1 MVGGRRERRQ
11 VNGVLLLDK
20 PRGLSSNG
28 ALQLAKRLFQ
38 ARKVGHTGS
47 LDPSATGLLPLCFG
61 EATKICGFLL
71 DTDKYYWT
79 RIQLGVKTNTGDAD
93 GEVVYKLPVPPVSVE
108 DLELILAR
116 FRGPIMQ
123 IPPMFSAVKKN
134 GKELYKFAHQ
144 GIDVERE
151 ARPVVIHNLHL
162 VKIDADCLELT
173 VRCSKG
179 TFIRTLAEDLGEV
192 LGCGAHVADLR
203 RLGVGSFTAEQMV
216 TAETLQQLA
225 ENGVSELDALLLP
238 TQAALDHWPTVTVTE
253 EMAFFLLQ
261 GQSVLV
267 PKTPAN
273 GYVRLF
279 KGESCFLGMGK
290 VLDDGRVAAKR
301 LIRA

>member
-1 MVGGRRERRQ
+1 MAGGRRDRRQ

-20 PRGLSSNG
+20 PSGVSSNG

-151 ARPVVIHNLHL
+151 ARPVVIHDLHL

-179 TFIRTLAEDLGEV
+179 TFIRTLAEDLGEA
-192 LGCGAHVADLR
+192 LGCGAHVAGLR
-203 RLGVGSFTAEQMV
+203 RLGVGSFAAEQMV
-216 TAETLQQLA
+216 TVETLQQLA
-225 ENGVSELDALLLP
+225 ESNVSELDALLLP

-253 EMAFFLLQ
+253 GMAFFLLQ

-267 PKTPAN
+267 PKTPAK